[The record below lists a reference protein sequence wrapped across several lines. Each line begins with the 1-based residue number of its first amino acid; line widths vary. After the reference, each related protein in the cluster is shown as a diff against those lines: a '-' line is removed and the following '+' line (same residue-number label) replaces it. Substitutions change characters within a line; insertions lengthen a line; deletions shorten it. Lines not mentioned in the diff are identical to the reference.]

1 MTVQIG
7 SMTLDIRALAGYPPA
22 NTDILTQPEADR
34 IMAREHDR
42 RLADIWAG
50 RMTCAD
56 AAVSCVAQRPHRATA
71 TTGKEPMNCQKRRP
85 MANDMLRGIAAGP
98 PAPRMTP
105 EEAADVIAAYSADPF
120 DGCSGDGSTLD
131 ASSHPAQER
140 KERSEP

>member
-1 MTVQIG
+1 ML
-7 SMTLDIRALAGYPPA
+7 TLDIRALAGYPPA

-50 RMTCAD
+50 RMT
-56 AAVSCVAQRPHRATA
+56 
-71 TTGKEPMNCQKRRP
+71 
-85 MANDMLRGIAAGP
+85 
-98 PAPRMTP
+98 P

-140 KERSEP
+140 KP